1 MVLFPGFV
9 LALALALAGGGKL
22 GRLADLRLRPAWIFY
37 VAIGMQLVAFP
48 AGLSPWSFGDR
59 VATVISLSSY
69 ALLVVATII
78 NARIPGIPLIGAGLA
93 CNVAAM
99 AANSGHMPASAS
111 ALAALGRVEHG
122 VHNNSVSLAHP
133 NLPWLIDRFHQGD
146 AALPLEGVIG
156 NGDSGGPLLIQDRGV
171 WKLAGVASW
180 KQWDGDLSDRKAG
193 LYGVINHASRLA
205 YYRPW
210 IEQVL
215 AAAGDRL
222 PED

>member
-122 VHNNSVSLAHP
+122 VHNNSVALAHP
-133 NLPWLIDRFHQGD
+133 SLPWLIDRFSTPGWV
-146 AALPLEGVIG
+146 PF
-156 NGDSGGPLLIQDRGV
+156 
-171 WKLAGVASW
+171 AGVFSV
-180 KQWDGDLSDRKAG
+180 GDTLIVAGATILLWTATGARLPWRRRPAPAG
-193 LYGVINHASRLA
+193 LTGRSA
-205 YYRPW
+205 
-210 IEQVL
+210 
-215 AAAGDRL
+215 
-222 PED
+222 